1 MAAASR
7 RAEYAEMT
15 RQAIIAAARE
25 LFFTKGYFGTTI
37 EDIAEAARVAPA
49 TVYAVTGGKKGLL
62 RAIVETATT
71 DGNVQEAYAKILVH
85 PEADGLLLWMVQETR
100 RRFELWS
107 GLMRVIMDTA
117 PYEPAAAEALELA
130 RASLRG
136 ALDRAGARLHEL
148 GTLRA
153 GIDADQAGDALWF
166 FLNNAA
172 YFSLINDNNWSLD
185 RAEAWLLESL
195 RRALF

>member
-1 MAAASR
+1 
-7 RAEYAEMT
+7 MT

-25 LFFTKGYFGTTI
+25 LFFTKGYFGTTV
-37 EDIAEAARVAPA
+37 EDIADSARVAPA

-62 RAIVETATT
+62 RAVVETATT
-71 DGNVQEAYAKILVH
+71 DANVQEAYAKILAH
-85 PEADGLLLWMVQETR
+85 PDADELLRWMVQETR
-100 RRFELWS
+100 RRFELCS

-136 ALDRAGARLHEL
+136 ALERAGTRLHAL
-148 GTLRA
+148 GALRDGVDA
-153 GIDADQAGDALWF
+153 GQATDALWF
-166 FLNNAA
+166 YLNNSA
-172 YFSLINDNNWSLD
+172 YFALINDNHWSLD